1 MKKHSKR
8 IMSVALAML
17 LLLVLA
23 SCGTPAGNT
32 STTPPASEAPPTDAA
47 TPTPGGTE
55 ETTPPAPAEGVKL
68 TYIIDRDTDKAGYT
82 AVMQAFT
89 AKTGI
94 QFEEELRPGGAEGE
108 TILKTRL
115 ATGDAPDFLWFNS
128 GSLMS
133 TLNPEENF
141 VDLTS
146 KPYMS
151 LLQDSFKQ
159 TVTVNGKLFGIPG
172 TTSTAGGW
180 LYNKKVYAELGLS
193 VPKTWA
199 ELLSNCDKIKAA
211 GKTAVIGSYKDSWT
225 AQLILLADYYNVQA
239 QVPTF
244 AADFDSNKAK
254 YATTPQA
261 MRAFEKLA
269 EVYEKDYLNKDYLA
283 TTYDLAL
290 EMLVNG
296 DGVQYPMLTFAL
308 SNIFTTYGQE
318 AVDNIGV
325 FAQPS
330 DAAAINGL
338 TVWMPSGWFACKESA
353 NLDAVD
359 QFFDFYL
366 SPEGQAVLSGAA
378 RGDGPSVVIG
388 AVLPDNAYAGVKEM
402 MQYFDAGTTA
412 PALEFITS
420 VKGPNSPQICVE
432 AGTGMKTPAESAAEY
447 DKDVEKQAKQLGLAG
462 W

>member
-1 MKKHSKR
+1 MMTLKR
-8 IMSVALAML
+8 LFSLALGL
-17 LLLVLA
+17 TLVLA
-23 SCGTPAGNT
+23 MA
-32 STTPPASEAPPTDAA
+32 STACAASDVT
-47 TPTPGGTE
+47 
-55 ETTPPAPAEGVKL
+55 L
-68 TYIIDRDTDKAGYT
+68 TYIIDRDTDKPGYQ
-82 AVMQAFT
+82 AVMAAFT
-89 AKTGI
+89 EKTGI

-128 GSLMS
+128 GSLLS

-141 VDLTS
+141 VDLTG
-146 KPYMS
+146 KPYIAN
-151 LLQDSFKQ
+151 LQPSYLQ
-159 TVTVNGKLFGIPG
+159 TVTVNGKVFGIPG
-172 TTSTAGGW
+172 ATSQAGGW
-180 LYNKKVYAELGLS
+180 LYNRKLHEELGLT
-193 VPKTWA
+193 VPTTWA
-199 ELLSNCDKIKAA
+199 QLLENCEKAKAA

-225 AQLILLADYYNVQA
+225 AQLILLADFYNVQA
-239 QVPTF
+239 QVPAF

-254 YATTPQA
+254 YATTPEA
-261 MRAFEKLA
+261 LRAFEKTA
-269 EVYEKDYLNKDYLA
+269 EVFEKGYLNKDYLA

-296 DGVQYPMLTFAL
+296 DGLYYPMLTFAL

-330 DAAAINGL
+330 DDAAINGL
-338 TVWMPSGWFACKESA
+338 TVWMPSGWYACKTSEHQA
-353 NLDAVD
+353 EVD
-359 QFFDFYL
+359 QFFEFYL
-366 SPEGQAVLSGAA
+366 SEEGQAAFSSAA

-388 AVLPDNAYAGVKEM
+388 AKLPDNAYAGVREM
-402 MQYFDAGTTA
+402 MQYYDSGKTA

-432 AGTGMKTPAESAAEY
+432 VGSGMKTPAESAADY
-447 DKDVEKQAKQLGLAG
+447 DRDVEKQAKQLGLQG